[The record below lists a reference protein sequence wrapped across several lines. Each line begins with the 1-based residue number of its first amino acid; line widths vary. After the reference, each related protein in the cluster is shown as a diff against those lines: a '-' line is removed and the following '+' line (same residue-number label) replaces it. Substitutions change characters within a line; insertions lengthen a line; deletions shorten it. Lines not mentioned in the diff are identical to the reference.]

1 MSEMDVATS
10 EARDHMT
17 WQLGLPASPC
27 GENRAT
33 FGVGWAGH
41 AIHHAP
47 SVEKVTTMML
57 KLSVEETKTSI
68 SAMTVTMAKL

>member
-1 MSEMDVATS
+1 MAVGVAS
-10 EARDHMT
+10 
-17 WQLGLPASPC
+17 PPC

-41 AIHHAP
+41 TIIHHAP
-47 SVEKVTTMML
+47 SVDRVTTMML

-68 SAMTVTMAKL
+68 SAKTVTMAKL